1 MRGATRRRV
10 LLAGAAGVVL
20 GAREVRAAQFISVLT
35 GGTGG
40 VYYPLGVALAQIFNN
55 DIAGAKATAQV
66 TKGVGREPDAPAA
79 GQGRA
84 RLLARGLAAARLQG

>member
-1 MRGATRRRV
+1 V

-40 VYYPLGVALAQIFNN
+40 VYYPLGVALAQ
-55 DIAGAKATAQV
+55 
-66 TKGVGREPDAPAA
+66 
-79 GQGRA
+79 
-84 RLLARGLAAARLQG
+84 L